1 MAPVE
6 AELEENLH
14 HLTHLGAG
22 LPVVEMGTLQVHHPL
37 VGHQVVHNHHL
48 LLDHKRLPIVLVEH
62 CLEGVHCI
70 LVSADL
76 DRAELEHLSVIADP
90 MTLAWR

>member
-1 MAPVE
+1 M
-6 AELEENLH
+6 
-14 HLTHLGAG
+14 
-22 LPVVEMGTLQVHHPL
+22 LQVHHPL
-37 VGHQVVHNHHL
+37 VGHQIVHSHHL

-90 MTLAWR
+90 MTLVCSESRVHEVESISYFGLEIEY